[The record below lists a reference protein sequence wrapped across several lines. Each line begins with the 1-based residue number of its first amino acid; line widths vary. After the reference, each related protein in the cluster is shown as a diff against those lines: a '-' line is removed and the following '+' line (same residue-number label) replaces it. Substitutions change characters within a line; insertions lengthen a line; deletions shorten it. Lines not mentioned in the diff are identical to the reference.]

1 MKQLFKPLFFI
12 FLVVLLFACEDR
24 TPAEH
29 LIPEWIKPRLIELEN
44 SGDCFGCTLQQSTYN
59 GEFYYH
65 LYCSYWSC
73 SHCEV
78 YRYNGSLVEWSEEFP
93 LSDWLENRT
102 QLDILWQCGD
112 ELE

>member
-1 MKQLFKPLFFI
+1 MKKLLI
-12 FLVVLLFACEDR
+12 LLFVAIVVTSCENR
-24 TPAEH
+24 EPAEH
-29 LIPEWIKPRLIELEN
+29 LIPEWINPRLIELEN
-44 SGDCFGCTLQQSTYN
+44 TDACHGCTLQQSTYN
-59 GEFYYH
+59 DEFYYH

-78 YRYNGSLVEWSEEFP
+78 YRYDGTLVEWSEDFP

-102 QLDILWQCGD
+102 QLNILWQCGD